1 MATGALWQSPEND
14 RDRPTGLLYLRIGS
28 ASGLLRGRD
37 GEHLAAPVQR
47 RCRTRLGPTR
57 CARGWSCTRSGPVW
71 TRSPR
76 PSPRR
81 ASGETRASHQGADW
95 GRERHQSVELGS
107 CLGFA
112 IRSDQDELG
121 AEGGGNRRCHRKRHF
136 AEGGPIEGHDHGLGH
151 VRSVTRPAVC
161 VQGPRSVAASMRKA
175 FGPRVPRVVRSESE
189 LSPRW

>member
-1 MATGALWQSPEND
+1 MQGPQGGRMVTSWVVTWSAVAQAMATGSVWQSPEND
-14 RDRPTGLLYLRIGS
+14 RDRPTGACTCGS
-28 ASGLLRGRD
+28 VFFGSYYEGRD

-57 CARGWSCTRSGPVW
+57 CARGWSCTRSGPIW

-81 ASGETRASHQGADW
+81 ASGETRASRQGADW
-95 GRERHQSVELGS
+95 GRERPVGQLGS

-121 AEGGGNRRCHRKRHF
+121 AEGGGDRRCHRKRHF
-136 AEGGPIEGHDHGLGH
+136 AEGGPIEGTITVWG
-151 VRSVTRPAVC
+151 TF
-161 VQGPRSVAASMRKA
+161 AA
-175 FGPRVPRVVRSESE
+175 
-189 LSPRW
+189 